1 MNIGWRN
8 YGRRRGN
15 NYEQSYFN
23 KMNHTTSITQK
34 HDFPTQMK
42 KNTTDAMEKREE
54 HNVKGEN
61 YHKVI
66 YMIKL

>member
-34 HDFPTQMK
+34 HDFPT
-42 KNTTDAMEKREE
+42 
-54 HNVKGEN
+54 
-61 YHKVI
+61 
-66 YMIKL
+66 